1 MVRRLA
7 ASLLVVLVLCLISHA
22 SLWQSSVKQPGTP
35 DSQKENPA
43 AVHDNQRSW
52 EDGGSEEVSALR
64 YGSDALAA
72 YDKKPDCF
80 KKAAQALRQGCKSID
95 LDEDEKTKSCEI
107 ATANMPM
114 PVECMDFGEA
124 RDSSSSYTNSK
135 SHEIGRCVQSLG
147 RVPQLWTSYSGYFRE
162 VKVMCLAVQYSLE
175 NDELRNLQ
183 RNLTRNHADQ
193 IALLRAQRQ
202 ELLETHRVETA
213 QLKEIQDLHS
223 KMGAQVNA
231 ILTSASQM
239 RGTLAS
245 ILKDISIIT
254 QHTNQG
260 VTEQELAL
268 DNMRQIK
275 EELLSGFQVTL
286 LQTVELVTRQS
297 QSWHEMMSNGL
308 LRFQELDRHAE
319 EQLVKILRANQGL
332 ESMIQQVGEV
342 TNQLQDLKEQ
352 AVLGTQELL
361 EQQDK
366 GSEEFTQLTT
376 KILHNMILA
385 LDTLDNHT
393 QTSWQGMIETF
404 KAESS
409 DFQKEVADLLA
420 STASDI
426 GAMASESQEKLDQ
439 LNDAF
444 YELKAKRWR
453 FFWPIQMAIQF
464 LGAEGS
470 KYATG
475 PNFDLGI
482 VPPPGDRK
490 IDAAYVHKSPI
501 LEVDAVSRLS
511 QEKQEP
517 NEIHLHPSFN

>member
-35 DSQKENPA
+35 DSQMENPA

-52 EDGGSEEVSALR
+52 EDGGPEEVSALR

-95 LDEDEKTKSCEI
+95 LDEDEKTK
-107 ATANMPM
+107 
-114 PVECMDFGEA
+114 CM
-124 RDSSSSYTNSK
+124 SK
-135 SHEIGRCVQSLG
+135 GSAIYFTIESLG

-239 RGTLAS
+239 RDTLAS

-319 EQLVKILRANQGL
+319 EQLVKIVRANQGL
-332 ESMIQQVGEV
+332 ESMTQQVGEV

-366 GSEEFTQLTT
+366 GSEEFTQLTM

-464 LGAEGS
+464 FGAEANS
-470 KYATG
+470 SCIDHHDNPYS
-475 PNFDLGI
+475 
-482 VPPPGDRK
+482 DR
-490 IDAAYVHKSPI
+490 A
-501 LEVDAVSRLS
+501 
-511 QEKQEP
+511 
-517 NEIHLHPSFN
+517 

>member
-1 MVRRLA
+1 MASRLV
-7 ASLLVVLVLCLISHA
+7 ASLLVVLVLCLTSHA
-22 SLWQSSVKQPGTP
+22 SLWRSPVKQPGTP
-35 DSQKENPA
+35 DSQENNPA
-43 AVHDNQRSW
+43 TVHYSQRLW
-52 EDGGSEEVSALR
+52 EDVGSEELSALQ

-80 KKAAQALRQGCKSID
+80 KEAAQALRQGCKSID
-95 LDEDEKTKSCEI
+95 LDEDEKTKYAIRLTACEI

-114 PVECMDFGEA
+114 PVECRVMSQA
-124 RDSSSSYTNSK
+124 RDSSSSFTNSD

-183 RNLTRNHADQ
+183 RNLARSHADQ

-213 QLKEIQDLHS
+213 QLKEIQDIHS
-223 KMGAQVNA
+223 NMSVQ
-231 ILTSASQM
+231 TSASQV
-239 RGTLAS
+239 RDTFVS

-260 VTEQELAL
+260 VAEQGLAL
-268 DNMRQIK
+268 GNMRQIN
-275 EELLSGFQVTL
+275 EEFLSGFQGTL

-297 QSWHEMMSNGL
+297 ESWHEMMSSGL

-319 EQLVKILRANQGL
+319 EQLVKIVRANQGL
-332 ESMIQQVGEV
+332 ESVVQQVRVV

-352 AVLGTQELL
+352 AVQGTLELL
-361 EQQDK
+361 VQQDK
-366 GSEEFTQLTT
+366 GSEEIAQSTI
-376 KILHNMILA
+376 KILHNVILA

-393 QTSWQGMIETF
+393 QASWQGMIETF

-409 DFQKEVADLLA
+409 EFQREVADLLA

-426 GAMASESQEKLDQ
+426 GAMASESQEKFDQ
-439 LNDAF
+439 LNDVF
-444 YELKAKRWR
+444 YDLKAKRWR
-453 FFWPIQMAIQF
+453 FSWPIQMVIQF
-464 LGAEGS
+464 LGAEG
-470 KYATG
+470 
-475 PNFDLGI
+475 
-482 VPPPGDRK
+482 
-490 IDAAYVHKSPI
+490 I
-501 LEVDAVSRLS
+501 LEPTALVSTTMTTVILIAYSFLYGILETGKYNYGGR
-511 QEKQEP
+511 
-517 NEIHLHPSFN
+517 EI

>member
-1 MVRRLA
+1 M
-7 ASLLVVLVLCLISHA
+7 
-22 SLWQSSVKQPGTP
+22 
-35 DSQKENPA
+35 
-43 AVHDNQRSW
+43 
-52 EDGGSEEVSALR
+52 
-64 YGSDALAA
+64 
-72 YDKKPDCF
+72 
-80 KKAAQALRQGCKSID
+80 
-95 LDEDEKTKSCEI
+95 
-107 ATANMPM
+107 
-114 PVECMDFGEA
+114 
-124 RDSSSSYTNSK
+124 RDT
-135 SHEIGRCVQSLG
+135 
-147 RVPQLWTSYSGYFRE
+147 F
-162 VKVMCLAVQYSLE
+162 
-175 NDELRNLQ
+175 
-183 RNLTRNHADQ
+183 
-193 IALLRAQRQ
+193 
-202 ELLETHRVETA
+202 
-213 QLKEIQDLHS
+213 
-223 KMGAQVNA
+223 
-231 ILTSASQM
+231 
-239 RGTLAS
+239 AS

-254 QHTNQG
+254 QHTSQG

-275 EELLSGFQVTL
+275 EEFLSGFQATL
-286 LQTVELVTRQS
+286 LQTVELVTRQF

-319 EQLVKILRANQGL
+319 EQLVKIVRANQGL
-332 ESMIQQVGEV
+332 ESMIQQVGKV

-366 GSEEFTQLTT
+366 GSEEFTQSTM

-453 FFWPIQMAIQF
+453 FSWPIQMAIQF
-464 LGAEGS
+464 LAAEGS

-475 PNFDLGI
+475 PNFDPGI
-482 VPPPGDRK
+482 VPPPGGRK
-490 IDAAYVHKSPI
+490 IDAAYVHKGPI